1 MAKFFKSA
9 KWKRRLGA
17 GLAIALSATLSF
29 GILSACGKMPNQGDD
44 TEEDP
49 ALPTDTQ
56 LIKNGTFEF
65 YNEMTK
71 YSEGED
77 LKAAQ
82 EKRRT
87 FINSPQSWS
96 TNSENPSSDSA
107 SGVINVTDW
116 DYMSRSTRSLIL
128 PAARKTTDSNGNEKD
143 VAYGSGVLTDEAKK
157 YALDGWDE
165 ASLYD
170 RAEFFSF
177 FKDVASSG
185 FEKYDDYKYS
195 VDFDDLR
202 YLYEDMWGE
211 ADNGSATAAD
221 NQIAL
226 HYGEGEEKKGSSVL
240 MIHNHRYTDSEKTS
254 GTAKYY
260 TSSTDVSLP
269 AGTAAE
275 VSVWVKTINLKHYDK
290 VPVTKRGGAYI
301 AVTNNVGSTALDQM
315 QINDI
320 ITTNAA
326 DQTTNNGWQKYT
338 IYIRANTFAST
349 TFRIVLGLGRGTSD
363 DRYEA
368 IDGIALF
375 DDLECKLIDNNTFQT
390 TVYGNNSVDPAVKAD
405 VPQEHI
411 CTLTDKEDARKFYST
426 SRTTGEFETNTN
438 YALDLK
444 ADFDPLTVPDVSSGN
459 LSFGL
464 TKEDSGSLSYTS
476 ADFGYPDNTNE
487 VLNTKSVLKKFQLDD
502 DDFKNT
508 TNGTLKAFYEKD
520 FKDFPFA
527 ENSDIIMLLSTNGA
541 AYTATLEGLE
551 EFTVGPKDHRLV
563 SFWVKTSSILPG
575 RSGAGATLVDG
586 ENRVSIASF
595 DSSDVP
601 TVDVDEKTTDI
612 WKGWVQCFF
621 FVENNSDE
629 PKTFSLELTFGPT
642 AIASSSEGDYGA
654 GYAAFT
660 NFEFYDLTRAQYN
673 YAATGTYAQK
683 TTLTGAAVDPSVFDN
698 AAANGNKLED
708 GLATPANYTGVLAGS
723 DVLVGGDTVNPTTKD
738 LNGMGI
744 YTGMLSSEFAKKYVE
759 LDENTTPW
767 MQLLNTVA
775 LNETDPDIWWKNLF
789 GSDSTTANA
798 AYQPLVLLN
807 TSSDEQPSYGF
818 FAKNA
823 SVSANSATKISVRL
837 KVADGT
843 TAYIYLMDVSGSAS
857 EGYNDP
863 LKATLPVRTYW
874 YDEDGNV
881 VNMDPEDEDF
891 DKEGKILLRLQ
902 ENGLYKNEQDKNDT
916 KYYANLANFDKDDEE
931 NYVDSNDTPV
941 FFAKKVDGGVEY
953 YAYREEQ
960 SDGSYS
966 FDVQVHDFN
975 TVITNEDWIRYTYNA
990 SETPETVVSV
1000 TGDKENANQW
1010 ITVNFYLKAGNTAK
1024 DYRLELWAG
1033 QRDYK
1038 EDKAGAVGFPN
1049 GGYVFFD
1056 RCTTSTVSNFDAL
1069 LSETADDMLAY
1080 YDGESYLY
1088 RDEND
1093 AEKLNKEYGRY
1104 YAFTLYD
1111 SKDFE
1116 RYDATVDEDGDGNPW
1131 RKYVQSDYDEK
1142 LVYLTCKDAEGK
1154 VLGTAFPTVSTF
1166 IDYSV
1171 SEQMPEKAPSL
1182 NDEVDEDDSSSSTP
1196 STTTGDSGNVWLYL
1210 ASALL
1215 AAAILFAIGA
1225 VIFRTFWKKRKK
1237 TAKVKAPKQPRAPKA
1252 SKPQEDTQPEQPSEP
1267 DLPDEND
1274 PYNE

>member
-29 GILSACGKMPNQGDD
+29 GILSACGKTPNQGDD

-56 LIKNGTFEF
+56 LIKNGNFEF

-71 YSEGED
+71 EEQS
-77 LKAAQ
+77 
-82 EKRRT
+82 KRRT

-96 TNSENPSSDSA
+96 TNSENPSSTSA
-107 SGVINVTDW
+107 SGVINVEDW
-116 DYMSRSTRSLIL
+116 DYMSRSTYPLI
-128 PAARKTTDSNGNEKD
+128 REDDRTTTNDKGEEVEVK
-143 VAYGSGVLTDEAKK
+143 YGEGKLTDAAKQF
-157 YALDGWDE
+157 ALQHWDE

-170 RAEFFSF
+170 RAEFYSF
-177 FKDVASSG
+177 FNITSSSG
-185 FEKYDDYKYS
+185 FEKFDVNQYS

-202 YLYEDMWGE
+202 YLYEDAWGE
-211 ADNGSATAAD
+211 AWNDETSTVEDNKID
-221 NQIAL
+221 L
-226 HYGEGEEKKGSSVL
+226 HYAEGEEQDGSSVL
-240 MIHNHRYTDSEKTS
+240 MIHNHHYTDSEKTS

-275 VSVWVKTINLKHYDK
+275 VSVWVKTLNLTHYDK
-290 VPVTKRGGAYI
+290 VPVAKRAGAYI

-320 ITTNAA
+320 ITTNNSANNAA
-326 DQTTNNGWQKYT
+326 NNGWQKYT

-368 IDGIALF
+368 VDGIALF
-375 DDLECKLIDNNTFQT
+375 DDLECKLIDSDTFQT
-390 TVYGNNSVDPAVKAD
+390 TAYGNTGADPAVDPAVPAN
-405 VPQEHI
+405 HI
-411 CTLTDKEDARKFYST
+411 CDLDSKEDARKFYST

-438 YALDLK
+438 YALDLRAK
-444 ADFDPLTVPDVSSGN
+444 FDPITVPENAEGTNGTLKFDLTEEVSGN
-459 LSFGL
+459 R
-464 TKEDSGSLSYTS
+464 TYTS
-476 ADFGYPDNTNE
+476 EYYGYPDNTKE
-487 VLNTKSVLKKFQLDD
+487 STVSGPRSVLKKYSLDD
-502 DDFKNT
+502 LKAVT
-508 TNGTLKAFYEKD
+508 AEVNGTLNAFVKED
-520 FKDFPFA
+520 FANYPFA
-527 ENSDIIMLLSTNGA
+527 NENIIMLLSTNGA

-551 EFTVGPKDHRLV
+551 AFKVGANSRKLV

-575 RSGAGATLVDG
+575 RSGAGAILVDG

-595 DSSDVP
+595 DSNDVP
-601 TVDVDEKTTDI
+601 TVDVDKETTDI
-612 WKGWVQCFF
+612 WDGWVQCFF
-621 FVENNSDE
+621 FVENDSDVE
-629 PKTFSLELTFGPT
+629 KSFSLELTFGPT
-642 AIASSSEGDYGA
+642 AIADSSAGDYGA
-654 GYAAFT
+654 GYAAFA
-660 NFEFYDLTRAQYN
+660 NFETYDLTRAQYN

-683 TTLTGAAVDPSVFDN
+683 TTLTGAAVDPSVFDS
-698 AAANGNKLED
+698 AAANGNKLEE
-708 GLATPANYTGVLAGS
+708 GLASPASYTGVLSGS
-723 DVLVGGDTVNPTTKD
+723 DRLIKDGTPNPTTKQ
-738 LNGMGI
+738 LNEMGI
-744 YTGMLSSEFAKKYVE
+744 YTGMLSSEFAKKYVG
-759 LDENTTPW
+759 LDTAENPW
-767 MQLLNTVA
+767 MNTLNGAAGDYNGNADT
-775 LNETDPDIWWKNLF
+775 WWKNLF

-807 TSSDEQPSYGF
+807 TKEGEGQQLSYGF
-818 FAKNA
+818 FAQNA

-837 KVADGT
+837 KVANGT

-857 EGYNDP
+857 DGYNDP
-863 LKATLPVRTYW
+863 LKANIPVRTYW
-874 YDEDGNV
+874 YDENGNV
-881 VNMDPEDEDF
+881 VSMDPEDEKF

-916 KYYANLANFDKDDEE
+916 KYYANLANFDKDDDG

-941 FFAKKVDGGVEY
+941 FFFHEDKY

-960 SDGSYS
+960 SDGSFKYS
-966 FDVQVHDFN
+966 TEVNDFPEG
-975 TVITNEDWIRYTYNA
+975 TPTRFSYDPA
-990 SETPETVVSV
+990 ATPETVVSV
-1000 TGDKENANQW
+1000 TGTPDNKDQW

-1033 QRDYK
+1033 QRDYA
-1038 EDKAGAVGFPN
+1038 EGKADAVGFPN

-1056 RCTTSTVSNFDAL
+1056 RCTTTTVSNFDAL
-1069 LSETADDMLAY
+1069 LAETADDMLDY
-1080 YDGESYLY
+1080 NNGEKYPY
-1088 RDEND
+1088 RDEDD

-1116 RYDATVDEDGDGNPW
+1116 RYDATLDEDGDGNPW
-1131 RKYVQSDYDEK
+1131 RKYVQSDYDEQ
-1142 LVYLTCKDAEGK
+1142 LVYLTCKDVEGK

-1171 SEQMPEKAPSL
+1171 SEQMPDKAPSL
-1182 NDEVDEDDSSSSTP
+1182 NDEADEDDSSSSTP
-1196 STTTGDSGNVWLYL
+1196 STTTGDTGNIWLYL

-1215 AAAILFAIGA
+1215 GVAILFAIGA
-1225 VIFRTFWKKRKK
+1225 VIFRKFWSKRKK

-1252 SKPQEDTQPEQPSEP
+1252 SKPQEDTQPEQPSKPEP
-1267 DLPDEND
+1267 AAPDEDD